1 MKKGSFFVPQ
11 EELKNFIRRSEMNTQ
26 EGLYISWMTKPE
38 VVQKVLPPQLKM
50 VAPIVSVYIVNIQE
64 PTFTARYLEG
74 AISIPVICNGK
85 QGLYC
90 LSLMLSGPGSEMGTY
105 AGREVS
111 GIPKKLCDGISVERI
126 DNYAHAYIERH
137 GIRIIDVEVEI
148 GEYNSPQAKNVFS
161 NQGPGTVVPSYAFF
175 YKYDVGKNE
184 KGEMAFSNGRLNASQ
199 TVITYK
205 TWEPATAKVILQ
217 PSLEDPW
224 AELEVVE
231 VLGAG
236 YSQNSTALTNVEL
249 VEEINAGEIMSYLF
263 SGRFDRGILCSPERH
278 F

>member
-1 MKKGSFFVPQ
+1 
-11 EELKNFIRRSEMNTQ
+11 
-26 EGLYISWMTKPE
+26 MTKPE
-38 VVQKVLPPQLKM
+38 AIQRVLPPQFKM

-90 LSLMLSGPGSEMGTY
+90 LSLMLNGPGSEMGTY

-111 GIPKKLCDGISVERI
+111 GIPKKLCDVISVERI

-161 NQGPGTVVPSYAFF
+161 NQAPKVVVPSHAFF

-184 KGEMAFSNGRLNASQ
+184 KGEMSFFNGKLIASQ
-199 TVITYK
+199 TVISYK
-205 TWEPATAKVILQ
+205 TWEPATAKVTLL
-217 PSLEDPW
+217 PSIEDPW

-236 YSQNSTALTNVEL
+236 YSQNNTVLSNVEL
-249 VEEINAGEIMSYLF
+249 MEEVNAGEVMSYLF
-263 SGRFDRGILCSPERH
+263 SGRFDRGILCSPESR